1 MVEEV
6 RRGRFLHNTAI
17 VQKQHP
23 AGNCPGKLH
32 LVGDDHH
39 GLALTGQ
46 VEHDIQHLAHHFR
59 VKGGG
64 HFVEQQDL
72 RVHTERTYNGDT
84 LLLTTRKLPGVAV
97 LFGQQAHAVQQG
109 LGFLLHLSP
118 GAFLHLG
125 GGQQDIFQHG
135 QVREKLIALEH
146 HADALAQGR
155 QILAA
160 VGDRLTAQL
169 HPARL
174 HRLQTVQ
181 TAQQGAF
188 AAAGRAHHNDDLTGL
203 DGKADIIQNIG
214 LAIVAFYQMVY
225 SQDRLCH
232 NSHFHFFS
240 R

>member
-1 MVEEV
+1 MQKRPRAEV
-6 RRGRFLHNTAI
+6 QQEAEALLDRVGLLAKKNSYPRELSGGQKQRVAI
-17 VQKQHP
+17 VR
-23 AGNCPGKLH
+23 
-32 LVGDDHH
+32 
-39 GLALTGQ
+39 ALCMHS
-46 VEHDIQHLAHHFR
+46 EI
-59 VKGGG
+59 
-64 HFVEQQDL
+64 
-72 RVHTERTYNGDT
+72 
-84 LLLTTRKLPGVAV
+84 
-97 LFGQQAHAVQQG
+97 QQG

-125 GGQQDIFQHG
+125 GSQQDIFQHG

-188 AAAGRAHHNDDLTGL
+188 AAAGRPHHNDDLTGL
-203 DGKADIIQNIG
+203 DGKADIIQNIEANRTASPNAAFG
-214 LAIVAFYQMVY
+214 IYLTVFILYFLACWPISLLAGY
-225 SQDRLCH
+225 LEKKWK
-232 NSHFHFFS
+232 
-240 R
+240 

>member
-1 MVEEV
+1 M
-6 RRGRFLHNTAI
+6 
-17 VQKQHP
+17 P
-23 AGNCPGKLH
+23 
-32 LVGDDHH
+32 
-39 GLALTGQ
+39 
-46 VEHDIQHLAHHFR
+46 
-59 VKGGG
+59 
-64 HFVEQQDL
+64 
-72 RVHTERTYNGDT
+72 
-84 LLLTTRKLPGVAV
+84 
-97 LFGQQAHAVQQG
+97 
-109 LGFLLHLSP
+109 SP
-118 GAFLHLG
+118 YTPLKKSCM
-125 GGQQDIFQHG
+125 DIFQHG

-160 VGDRLTAQL
+160 IGDRLTAQL

-174 HRLQTVQ
+174 HRPQTVQ

-214 LAIVAFYQMVY
+214 LAIVTFYQMVY

>member
-1 MVEEV
+1 MFTVPSALISSSVRNTSLPAAAALPDAAEPEAAEE
-6 RRGRFLHNTAI
+6 
-17 VQKQHP
+17 
-23 AGNCPGKLH
+23 
-32 LVGDDHH
+32 
-39 GLALTGQ
+39 
-46 VEHDIQHLAHHFR
+46 E
-59 VKGGG
+59 
-64 HFVEQQDL
+64 
-72 RVHTERTYNGDT
+72 
-84 LLLTTRKLPGVAV
+84 
-97 LFGQQAHAVQQG
+97 
-109 LGFLLHLSP
+109 
-118 GAFLHLG
+118 
-125 GGQQDIFQHG
+125 
-135 QVREKLIALEH
+135 
-146 HADALAQGR
+146 DALAQGR

-188 AAAGRAHHNDDLTGL
+188 AAAGRPHHNDDLTGL

>member
-1 MVEEV
+1 MFTVPAALISSSVRNTSLPAAAAEPEAAEE
-6 RRGRFLHNTAI
+6 
-17 VQKQHP
+17 
-23 AGNCPGKLH
+23 
-32 LVGDDHH
+32 
-39 GLALTGQ
+39 
-46 VEHDIQHLAHHFR
+46 E
-59 VKGGG
+59 
-64 HFVEQQDL
+64 
-72 RVHTERTYNGDT
+72 
-84 LLLTTRKLPGVAV
+84 
-97 LFGQQAHAVQQG
+97 
-109 LGFLLHLSP
+109 
-118 GAFLHLG
+118 
-125 GGQQDIFQHG
+125 
-135 QVREKLIALEH
+135 
-146 HADALAQGR
+146 DALAQGR

-188 AAAGRAHHNDDLTGL
+188 AAAGRPHHNDDLTGL